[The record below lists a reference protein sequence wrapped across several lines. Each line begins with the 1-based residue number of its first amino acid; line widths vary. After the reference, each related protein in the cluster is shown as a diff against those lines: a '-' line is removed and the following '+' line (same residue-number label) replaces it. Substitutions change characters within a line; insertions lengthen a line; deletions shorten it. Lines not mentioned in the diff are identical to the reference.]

1 MSNEFS
7 LNAQARDVSG
17 KGSSRRLRRL
27 EGKIPAIVY
36 GGKQAPQNITLAHN
50 DIIRAT
56 ENEAFF
62 SHIIELNIAGSAE
75 SVIVK
80 DMQRHPAKPVIMH
93 VDFLRVS
100 KNVAITVNV
109 PLHFVNEENCKGIK
123 EQGGV
128 VSHNMTDVEISCLPG
143 DLPESIDI
151 DMSDVE
157 IDQVIHLSDLK
168 LPKGVTL
175 MAFAHGDEH
184 AHDLPVVAIHEPK
197 VIAEPAEEEGAPEAP
212 EAPEATSQSEEAEE
226 EAGEGEE

>member
-7 LNAQARDVSG
+7 LNAQVRDDLG

-27 EGKIPAIVY
+27 KDNIPAIVY
-36 GGKQAPQNITLAHN
+36 GGEKAPQNITLAHK
-50 DIIRAT
+50 DIAKAT

-62 SHIIELNIAGSAE
+62 AHIIELNIDGSEE

-100 KNVAITVNV
+100 KDVAIHVNV
-109 PLHFVNEENCKGIK
+109 PLHFVNEDVCKGIK
-123 EQGGV
+123 LDGGV

-151 DMSDVE
+151 DMTDVE
-157 IDQVIHLSDLK
+157 IDQIIHLSDLK

-175 MAFAHGDEH
+175 AAFSHGGDEH
-184 AHDLPVVAIHEPK
+184 EHDLPVVAIHAPK
-197 VIAEPAEEEGAPEAP
+197 VVAEETEEGAPEAP
-212 EAPEATSQSEEAEE
+212 AAPEAANQSDSND
-226 EAGEGEE
+226 AGEE

>member
-7 LNAQARDVSG
+7 LNAQVRDVTG

-27 EGKIPAIVY
+27 EGTIPAIVY
-36 GGKQAPQNITLAHN
+36 GGKTAPQNITLPHK
-50 DIIRAT
+50 DIAKAT

-62 SHIIELNIAGSAE
+62 AHIIELNIDGSAE

-100 KNVAITVNV
+100 KDVAINVNV
-109 PLHFVNEENCKGIK
+109 PLHFINEDECKGIK
-123 EQGGV
+123 LQGGV
-128 VSHNMTDVEISCLPG
+128 VSHNITDVEISCLPG

-151 DMSDVE
+151 DMTNVE
-157 IDQVIHLSDLK
+157 IDQIVHLSDLQ

-175 MAFAHGDEH
+175 AAFSHGGDEH
-184 AHDLPVVAIHEPK
+184 EHDLPVVAIHEPK
-197 VIAEPAEEEGAPEAP
+197 VVVEEEEEGAPEAP
-212 EAPEATSQSEEAEE
+212 EAPEATSQGEAEE
-226 EAGEGEE
+226 EAGEE

>member
-7 LNAQARDVSG
+7 LNAQVRDDLG

-27 EGKIPAIVY
+27 KDNIPAIVY
-36 GGKQAPQNITLAHN
+36 GGEKAPQNITLAHK
-50 DIIRAT
+50 DIAKAT

-62 SHIIELNIAGSAE
+62 AHIIELNIDGSEE

-80 DMQRHPAKPVIMH
+80 DMQRHPARPLIMH

-100 KNVAITVNV
+100 KDVAIHVNV
-109 PLHFVNEENCKGIK
+109 PLHFVNEDVCKGIK
-123 EQGGV
+123 LDGGV

-151 DMSDVE
+151 DMTDVE
-157 IDQVIHLSDLK
+157 IDQIVHLSDLK

-175 MAFAHGDEH
+175 AAFSHGGDEH
-184 AHDLPVVAIHEPK
+184 EHDLPVVAIHAPK
-197 VIAEPAEEEGAPEAP
+197 VVVEEEEEGAPEAP
-212 EAPEATSQSEEAEE
+212 AAPEAANQSDSED
-226 EAGEGEE
+226 AGEE

>member
-7 LNAQARDVSG
+7 LNAQARDVLG

-27 EGKIPAIVY
+27 EGNIPAIVY
-36 GGKQAPQNITLAHN
+36 GGKKEPQNITLAHK
-50 DIIRAT
+50 DIIKAT

-62 SHIIELNIAGSAE
+62 SHIIDLSIDGAAE

-93 VDFLRVS
+93 VDFQRVS
-100 KNVAITVNV
+100 KDVAIHVNV
-109 PLHFVNEENCKGIK
+109 PLHFINEDECKGIK

-143 DLPESIDI
+143 DLPESIDV
-151 DMSDVE
+151 DMTNVE
-157 IDQVIHLSDLK
+157 IDQIVHLSDLV

-175 MAFAHGDEH
+175 MAFAHGGDEH
-184 AHDLPVVAIHEPK
+184 EHDLPVVAIHTPKAVVEP
-197 VIAEPAEEEGAPEAP
+197 EEEGAPEAP
-212 EAPEATSQSEEAEE
+212 EAPEATQQAAED

>member
-7 LNAQARDVSG
+7 LNAQARDVTG

-27 EGKIPAIVY
+27 EGTIPAIVY
-36 GGKQAPQNITLAHN
+36 GGESAPQNITLAHK
-50 DIIRAT
+50 DIAKAT

-62 SHIIELNIAGSAE
+62 AHIIELNVDGSAE

-109 PLHFVNEENCKGIK
+109 PLHFINEDECKGLK
-123 EQGGV
+123 LQGGV
-128 VSHNMTDVEISCLPG
+128 VSHNMADVEISCLPG

-151 DMSDVE
+151 DMTDVE
-157 IDQVIHLSDLK
+157 IDQIIHLSDLQ

-175 MAFAHGDEH
+175 TAFAHGGDEH
-184 AHDLPVVAIHEPK
+184 EHDLPVVAIHEPK
-197 VIAEPAEEEGAPEAP
+197 VVVEEEEEGAPEAP
-212 EAPEATSQSEEAEE
+212 EAPEAANQSDDD
-226 EAGEGEE
+226 AGEE